1 MQWSQNFNLY
11 VRRKKSKYFVAEKS
25 HFQFFF
31 RILSQLVPIFEQK
44 LRAVLSESVVA
55 LPEDL
60 FEGKVILTKKF
71 CFLNNQLEKE
81 SWSSCFSTCVRFAS
95 LVLIVKFCGE
105 KKTFK
110 WNISYQFFIG
120 MWENFLDIWQKSP
133 ELFGKSFMRV
143 EKTAFFFIEKTVR
156 EINFFGKKA
165 ASIKLSDLSKKI
177 REFCWNFFS
186 AVLSEDN
193 SSFSEEFSRLNFL

>member
-81 SWSSCFSTCVRFAS
+81 SWSSCFSTCVTFAS

-105 KKTFK
+105 KKHLSE
-110 WNISYQFFIG
+110 ISAIS
-120 MWENFLDIWQKSP
+120 FLSECERIFW
-133 ELFGKSFMRV
+133 
-143 EKTAFFFIEKTVR
+143 T
-156 EINFFGKKA
+156 FGKKVQ
-165 ASIKLSDLSKKI
+165 SSSEKISWELRKLLSFLLKRLLEKLTFLE
-177 REFCWNFFS
+177 RKQLQLNYQTWARKFKNSVEPFFQQFCRKTIPIFRRNLWG
-186 AVLSEDN
+186 
-193 SSFSEEFSRLNFL
+193 